1 MSTLISK
8 TMHNTHT
15 FEIVETF
22 PHGYN
27 VWNIGRRNFD
37 FECYI
42 PLAKPKA
49 TKYRFQNCIDPET
62 LKAIKVKDE
71 KTALKIFNLAHYG
84 AIDKKRFEELIRQKD
99 F

>member
-1 MSTLISK
+1 METLTSK

-15 FEIVETF
+15 FEVVETF

-27 VWNIGRRNFD
+27 VWNIGRKNFG

-42 PLAKPKA
+42 PLAKPK
-49 TKYRFQNCIDPET
+49 TTGYTFQRCIDPET

-71 KTALKIFNLAHYG
+71 ETALKILNLSSYG
-84 AIDKKRFEELIRQKD
+84 VVGKKRFEELIR
-99 F
+99 